1 MPPSTA
7 PTAVPCGMTRS
18 SVLTRL
24 RLLLV
29 AWAALGLLAAGCGGS
44 DRGSAA
50 PTTTTTTADPEATAV
65 LSAYRASQAAFD
77 EAVARAD
84 PSWPALAATMTGDE
98 LQSVRR
104 SLLADQMNGI
114 VGRGAVQVFPKLIS
128 VNGNQAVVH
137 DCLYSASELVY
148 AKTGKPVPPITP
160 PEHDGVTAT
169 LEQSTPG
176 VWKVAKVE
184 VTEGSCPPGY

>member
-1 MPPSTA
+1 M
-7 PTAVPCGMTRS
+7 
-18 SVLTRL
+18 VLG
-24 RLLLV
+24 LLV
-29 AWAALGLLAAGCGGS
+29 AGCGS
-44 DRGSAA
+44 AHSGSAM

-77 EAVARAD
+77 DALARAD
-84 PSWPALAATMTGDE
+84 PSWAALVATMTGDE

-104 SLLADQMNGI
+104 SLLLADQINGI
-114 VGRGAVQVFPKLIS
+114 VGRGTVQVFPKLVS
-128 VNGNQAVVH
+128 VDGNQAVVH

-169 LEQSTPG
+169 LQQSTPG
-176 VWKVAKVE
+176 VWKVASVH